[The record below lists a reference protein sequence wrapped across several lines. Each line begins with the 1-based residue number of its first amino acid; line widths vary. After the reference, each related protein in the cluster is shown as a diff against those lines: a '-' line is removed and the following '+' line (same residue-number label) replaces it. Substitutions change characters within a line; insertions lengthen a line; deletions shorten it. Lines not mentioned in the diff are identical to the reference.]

1 MKVSS
6 DTICIIDSSIKQTT
20 LEKIVVN
27 SHIQI
32 VAADYEIDKKLD
44 QLNVKHLRLDDYL
57 DKNERLE
64 LYEFTLTK
72 YNWFEKIKKYKKF
85 EIGDDVNIL
94 SFMSP
99 LEFHEFLLSNLI
111 KLYSIKNLVSHFEP
125 CKILITKSLS
135 KFTTCLSS
143 NFLTEIIDNYD
154 NNEKKSKGFLTDQIE
169 LKFNIFSR
177 PITFYVSKKWYAK
190 LKNFYENFICKRYNL
205 WFTNYEKD
213 IVLFLEFNTSLY
225 KDLIQNLT
233 NSGKTVVLL
242 NRRRSAI
249 WGDNSVNILKQNN
262 GTILNTDKFF
272 DFESEKEFNT
282 KKKILRDLFDELW
295 ISDELEKIFSK
306 DKISFWPIIKQ
317 RLKTIFINRLD
328 DYVKFH
334 IITKNILKT
343 LNIKSI
349 L

>member
-111 KLYSIKNLVSHFEP
+111 KLYSIKNLM
-125 CKILITKSLS
+125 
-135 KFTTCLSS
+135 
-143 NFLTEIIDNYD
+143 D
-154 NNEKKSKGFLTDQIE
+154 
-169 LKFNIFSR
+169 
-177 PITFYVSKKWYAK
+177 
-190 LKNFYENFICKRYNL
+190 FI
-205 WFTNYEKD
+205 
-213 IVLFLEFNTSLY
+213 
-225 KDLIQNLT
+225 
-233 NSGKTVVLL
+233 G
-242 NRRRSAI
+242 
-249 WGDNSVNILKQNN
+249 
-262 GTILNTDKFF
+262 
-272 DFESEKEFNT
+272 
-282 KKKILRDLFDELW
+282 
-295 ISDELEKIFSK
+295 
-306 DKISFWPIIKQ
+306 
-317 RLKTIFINRLD
+317 
-328 DYVKFH
+328 
-334 IITKNILKT
+334 
-343 LNIKSI
+343 
-349 L
+349 